1 MGYSLGTLD
10 CQAGR
15 LAICGFGESPQTQR
29 YCQLEVWGE
38 LKCVRPTQ
46 FGQGIESACYRVL
59 CSGPDVVQMYHPMHK
74 AGWRSVWRVTL
85 EGQIKLTC
93 I

>member
-10 CQAGR
+10 FQAGR
-15 LAICGFGESPQTQR
+15 LAVCGFGESPQTQR

-38 LKCVRPTQ
+38 LKWVRPKQ

-59 CSGPDVVQMYHPMHK
+59 CGGQMWSRCTTPCTK
-74 AGWRSVWRVTL
+74 QDGEVC
-85 EGQIKLTC
+85 GG
-93 I
+93 